1 MALTVVKKKK
11 SDVDFWNRYGAE
23 ISALADELIERIE
36 AEDRK
41 EENDKVMK
49 DLMSQKAERLEDEAQ
64 FISMVQELTMDM
76 YICKLLRQ
84 DLQRKYGATKEDI
97 DTLFDIGN
105 MEARTFI
112 KEIERKMYEKNNL

>member
-1 MALTVVKKKK
+1 MALKVVKAKK
-11 SDVDFWNRYGAE
+11 SDLEFWDRYGQE

-36 AEDRK
+36 AEERK

-49 DLMSQKAERLEDEAQ
+49 DLMSQKAERLELEAQ
-64 FISMVQELTMDM
+64 FISMVQELTMDT
-76 YICKLLRQ
+76 YLCKLLRQ
-84 DLQRKYGATKEDI
+84 ELQKKYGATKEDI

-112 KEIERKMYEKNNL
+112 KEVERKLYEKNNL